1 MQKGKR
7 TLVMTTMNAHS
18 GKRQYMVD
26 TQIIP
31 RGIKDPSVIEA
42 MRKVPRHLFLDE
54 ALWPQ
59 AYDDHPLPIGEKQTI
74 SQPYIVAL
82 MTEALRL
89 TGKEKVLE
97 IGSGSGYQ
105 TAILAEIVEQ
115 VYTIER
121 IPAIAK
127 RARKIFDQL
136 QYRNIIITIGDGTS
150 GWKEHGPYDAIIV
163 TAASPNAPKPLLEQ
177 LAIGG
182 RLVIPIGD
190 EFDQKLMIYEK
201 QDEKEF
207 KEENYGG
214 CRFVKL
220 VGEHGWKK

>member
-1 MQKGKR
+1 
-7 TLVMTTMNAHS
+7 MTTMNAHS
-18 GKRQYMVD
+18 SKRQYMVD

-31 RGIKDPSVIEA
+31 RGIKNLGVIEA
-42 MRKVPRHLFLDE
+42 MRKIPRHLFLDE

-59 AYDDHPLPIGEKQTI
+59 AYEDHPLPIGEKQTI

-89 TGKEKVLE
+89 TGKEKILE

-105 TAILAEIVEQ
+105 TAILAELAEQ

-121 IPAIAK
+121 IPTIAK

-136 QYRNIIITIGDGTS
+136 QYRNIVITIGDGTS
-150 GWKEHGPYDAIIV
+150 GWKEHSPYDGIIV
-163 TAASPNAPKPLLEQ
+163 TAASPSAPRPLFEQ
-177 LAIGG
+177 LAAGG

-190 EFDQKLMIYEK
+190 EFNQELMVYEK
-201 QDEKEF
+201 EDEKEF

>member
-1 MQKGKR
+1 
-7 TLVMTTMNAHS
+7 MTTMNAHS
-18 GKRQYMVD
+18 SKRQYMVD

-31 RGIKDPSVIEA
+31 RGIKNLRVIEA

-59 AYDDHPLPIGEKQTI
+59 AYEDHPLPIGEKQTI
-74 SQPYIVAL
+74 SQPYIVAF
-82 MTEALRL
+82 MTEALGL

-105 TAILAEIVEQ
+105 TAILAELAEQ

-127 RARKIFDQL
+127 RARKLFDQL
-136 QYRNIIITIGDGTS
+136 QYRNIIITIVDGTS
-150 GWKEHGPYDAIIV
+150 GWKEHSPYDGIIV
-163 TAASPNAPKPLLEQ
+163 TAASPSTPRPLLEQ
-177 LAIGG
+177 LATGG

-190 EFDQKLMIYEK
+190 EFNQELMVYEK
-201 QDEKEF
+201 EDGNEF